1 MMFDLRVCVLA
12 ALLASPVAVL
22 AAQGELTLDEALTR
36 LLVVMVGATAAALL
50 VRTLWPL
57 LAGPAPEPT
66 AVVAPDPVRTESDPQ
81 ATAGGPDVPG
91 IATAAETELVE
102 AEGFSRPPE

>member
-66 AVVAPDPVRTESDPQ
+66 AAGAPDPVRTESDPQ
-81 ATAGGPDVPG
+81 ASAEVPDVPG
-91 IATAAETELVE
+91 IATAPETELVE
-102 AEGFSRPPE
+102 ADGFSRPPE